1 MYLEVSNL
9 SKFFGSTNVLRN
21 VSFKIKEGD
30 VVSLV
35 GASGSGKSTLLRC
48 IAGLHDFSNG
58 TIKLNSQ
65 ILNDVDPSKRKI
77 SFVFQDSPLFPHI
90 NIIDNILF
98 NLKKIDNELLDVLL
112 NDLNLFDMQKKYPH
126 EISGGENQRVAVA
139 RSLIRKPDLLLLDEP
154 FNHLDIMIKNKLKE
168 IVLSIIVKANVTT
181 IVVNHNMKDSLE
193 ISDKILVMQNGEIS
207 DFNSPQIIYNNP
219 SDIYTA
225 KLFSHINI
233 LSLNNQIIYLRPEH
247 ISITSTSN
255 FESKVIES
263 VFLGDKYMIKASF
276 GEQLII
282 FFHSEEIENNK
293 IVKINFDHKKQ
304 FKFN

>member
-1 MYLEVSNL
+1 
-9 SKFFGSTNVLRN
+9 
-21 VSFKIKEGD
+21 
-30 VVSLV
+30 
-35 GASGSGKSTLLRC
+35 
-48 IAGLHDFSNG
+48 
-58 TIKLNSQ
+58 
-65 ILNDVDPSKRKI
+65 
-77 SFVFQDSPLFPHI
+77 
-90 NIIDNILF
+90 
-98 NLKKIDNELLDVLL
+98 
-112 NDLNLFDMQKKYPH
+112 MQKKYPH

-276 GEQLII
+276 GEHLII